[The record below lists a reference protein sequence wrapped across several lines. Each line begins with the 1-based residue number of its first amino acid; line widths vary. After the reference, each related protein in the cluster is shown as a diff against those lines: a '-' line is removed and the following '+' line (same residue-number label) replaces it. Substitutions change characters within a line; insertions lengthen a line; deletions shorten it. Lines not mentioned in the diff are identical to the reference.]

1 MDVLIPLF
9 TIVVVL
15 TAALA
20 GIAIWAPRS
29 LRLKLTALSTIAL
42 LLPVTYLSLTE
53 LLGRPK
59 PAVLEWSHTVFT
71 DANVLATDLR
81 EGEAIYL
88 WLRVDGTSAP
98 RAYVLPW
105 NLNVARQLYAAR
117 QSAQTQGTPLRMRR
131 MDPNQSDDDSEP
143 MFYVAPQPR
152 MPPKS

>member
-1 MDVLIPLF
+1 MDALIPLF
-9 TIVVVL
+9 AVVVAL
-15 TAALA
+15 TTALA
-20 GIAIWAPRS
+20 GIAIWAPRA
-29 LRLKLTALSTIAL
+29 LRVKLIALGTIAL

-59 PAVLEWSHTVFT
+59 PVNLEWSYTVFA

-88 WLRVDGTSAP
+88 WLQADGASVP

-105 NLNVARQLYAAR
+105 DLNVARQLYAAQ

-131 MDPNQSDDDSEP
+131 IGSNQPDDDSEP
-143 MFYVAPQPR
+143 MFYAAPQFRLPL
-152 MPPKS
+152 KS

>member
-1 MDVLIPLF
+1 MDALIPLF
-9 TIVVVL
+9 AVVVVL

-29 LRLKLTALSTIAL
+29 LRLKLTALGTIAL

-59 PAVLEWSHTVFT
+59 PVDLEWSHTVFT
-71 DANVLATDLR
+71 DANVLAMDLR
-81 EGEAIYL
+81 EDEAIYL
-88 WLRVDGTSAP
+88 WLQADGTSAP

-105 NLNVARQLYAAR
+105 DLNVARQLYAAQ

-131 MDPNQSDDDSEP
+131 MDPNQSDDDVEP
-143 MFYVAPQPR
+143 MFYAAPQPR
-152 MPPKS
+152 PPSKS

>member
-1 MDVLIPLF
+1 MDALIPLF
-9 TIVVVL
+9 AVVVVL

-29 LRLKLTALSTIAL
+29 LRLKLTALGTISL

-59 PAVLEWSHTVFT
+59 PADLEWSHTVFT

-88 WLRVDGTSAP
+88 WLQADGTSAP

-105 NLNVARQLYAAR
+105 DLNVARQLYAAQ
-117 QSAQTQGTPLRMRR
+117 QSAQTRGTALRMRR
-131 MDPNQSDDDSEP
+131 MDSNHSDDDMEP
-143 MFYVAPQPR
+143 MFYAAPQPR
-152 MPPKS
+152 PPSKS